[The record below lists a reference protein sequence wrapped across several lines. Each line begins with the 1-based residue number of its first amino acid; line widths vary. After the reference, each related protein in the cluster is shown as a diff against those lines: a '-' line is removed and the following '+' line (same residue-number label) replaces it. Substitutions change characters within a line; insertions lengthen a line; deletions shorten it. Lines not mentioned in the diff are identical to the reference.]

1 MTCECRHISAA
12 CRQPISVADIGPM
25 CSRVAHPTVTLGRY
39 RQPMSGRYRIEYRA
53 DVEQI
58 AYINVCWVIT
68 NCCYVLL
75 LKNDTF
81 EETYSRGCG
90 LCQRGFQR
98 VLAIFLLKLCLKFI
112 ASEASEEFFQRNNS
126 VLGINIHRSAA
137 VGGGAPGCAP
147 PRLDS
152 LVT

>member
-39 RQPMSGRYRIEYRA
+39 RQPMSGRYRIQYRA

-81 EETYSRGCG
+81 EETYSRGAWTLSTG
-90 LCQRGFQR
+90 
-98 VLAIFLLKLCLKFI
+98 VLACFGHISIKIMLKIHRKRSERRIFLEK
-112 ASEASEEFFQRNNS
+112 Q
-126 VLGINIHRSAA
+126 
-137 VGGGAPGCAP
+137 
-147 PRLDS
+147 
-152 LVT
+152 